1 MANKLSDF
9 KAKYDPATIIAR
21 LEGELKKATEQS
33 ADAAALKEII
43 GVATL
48 KVDQMQPPAWLE
60 APAGKPQ
67 SPGVP
72 TLFLS
77 DLHWGEVVRP
87 AQIGGVNRFNL
98 AIARERLFFT
108 VQTAIKLLTIVDGE
122 RRYPGIVLPLGGDMV
137 SGNIHEELAATNE
150 LNTMPTVLDLYD
162 NLVAAIRLLA
172 DTFGAVFVPCV
183 GGNHGRDTKKTW
195 AKDRNHTSFDW
206 LLYQFLAKHF
216 AADKRVTFYIPEGSD
231 AFYRVH
237 HTRYLLTHGD
247 QFKAGDS
254 IIGPIGPLMRG
265 NQKKQA
271 RNQAVEAEYDVLLAG
286 HWHQYI
292 HLSRLIVNGSLKG
305 YDEYAY
311 QGNFGFE
318 LPTQALWIT
327 HPDHGITFRMPVYCE
342 TPPKRGK
349 AEWVSVPR

>member
-1 MANKLSDF
+1 MT
-9 KAKYDPATIIAR
+9 TIAYR
-21 LEGELKKATEQS
+21 DG
-33 ADAAALKEII
+33 II
-43 GVATL
+43 
-48 KVDQMQPPAWLE
+48 
-60 APAGKPQ
+60 
-67 SPGVP
+67 
-72 TLFLS
+72 
-77 DLHWGEVVRP
+77 
-87 AQIGGVNRFNL
+87 
-98 AIARERLFFT
+98 
-108 VQTAIKLLTIVDGE
+108 
-122 RRYPGIVLPLGGDMV
+122 
-137 SGNIHEELAATNE
+137 
-150 LNTMPTVLDLYD
+150 
-162 NLVAAIRLLA
+162 
-172 DTFGAVFVPCV
+172 
-183 GGNHGRDTKKTW
+183 
-195 AKDRNHTSFDW
+195 
-206 LLYQFLAKHF
+206 
-216 AADKRVTFYIPEGSD
+216 AADKRITFYIPEGSD

-349 AEWVSVPR
+349 AEWAGIPR